1 MREWGYSG
9 KSIWQAIMALAGENR
24 DFSQREKRAGEFSDS
39 RGRISLADLYR
50 GSIWQIYS
58 AGKFG
63 KFIHWVF

>member
-1 MREWGYSG
+1 
-9 KSIWQAIMALAGENR
+9 MALAGENR